1 MRKIRKLLLTGLLSI
16 SLVSVA
22 VTGHAQDNAAKPL
35 LVLQTMGSMTFG
47 GTTVVAENGETFH
60 GDHGYAQYFI
70 PQDTYNYPLVM
81 WHGIGQ
87 SGACF
92 ETTPDGREGFMQ
104 LLPRRN
110 WSVYII
116 DQPRRGRAGRTM
128 AKNVEDI
135 SPTALKESEAWN
147 AFRLGIWTPPD
158 KPEFFPTL
166 AFPKDEA
173 AIDRF
178 MRWQTPDT
186 GEQPR
191 TAEYR
196 QFLAET
202 VGDLFHKIGGGV
214 LITHSR
220 SGEFGWFA
228 AMTAPDDI
236 HGVVAYEPAAFPFPE
251 GERPD
256 DIKSGHPLV
265 EQFQQPI
272 MIPQEEFA
280 KLTKIPIM
288 IVYGD
293 NIAKEQSELFNP
305 EVWRCASLR
314 AKQFVDAVNRHG
326 GDATLV
332 ILPKQG
338 IYGNT
343 HAAFADFN
351 NEEIAD
357 QLVKFLH
364 DKGLDKK
371 DRPHTGPDFLKR

>member
-1 MRKIRKLLLTGLLSI
+1 MKWLYKILLLSI
-16 SLVSVA
+16 CFLLINTVA
-22 VTGHAQDNAAKPL
+22 LAQNSQIKKPL
-35 LVLQTMGSMTFG
+35 MLRTMGSMTFG
-47 GTTVVAENGETFH
+47 GTKSTAPDGETFH

-70 PQDTYNYPLVM
+70 PQDSYNYPLVL
-81 WHGIGQ
+81 WHGIEQ

-104 LLPRRN
+104 LLPRKN

-116 DQPRRGRAGRTM
+116 DQPRRGRAGRTT
-128 AKNVEDI
+128 AKNTADI
-135 SPTALKESEAWN
+135 SPTAMKESEAWN

-158 KPEFFPTL
+158 KPEFFTNVN
-166 AFPKDEA
+166 FPKDEA
-173 AIDRF
+173 SLNRF
-178 MRWQTPDT
+178 MRWQTPNT

-196 QFLAET
+196 NFLAKT
-202 VGDLFHKIGGGV
+202 VGDLFHQIGGGILV
-214 LITHSR
+214 THSR
-220 SGEFGWFA
+220 SGEYGWFTVMA
-228 AMTAPDDI
+228 SPDDI
-236 HGVVAYEPAAFPFPE
+236 HAVIAYEPAAFPFPE
-251 GERPD
+251 DEQPAE
-256 DIKSGHPLV
+256 IKSGHPLV

-272 MIPQEEFA
+272 MVPQEEFA
-280 KLTKIPIM
+280 KLTKIPII

-332 ILPKQG
+332 FLPEKG

-343 HAAFADFN
+343 HAPFADFN

-357 QLVKFLH
+357 MMIEFLH
-364 DKGLDKK
+364 SKGLNGKNN
-371 DRPHTGPDFLKR
+371 PHTGPLFLKQ